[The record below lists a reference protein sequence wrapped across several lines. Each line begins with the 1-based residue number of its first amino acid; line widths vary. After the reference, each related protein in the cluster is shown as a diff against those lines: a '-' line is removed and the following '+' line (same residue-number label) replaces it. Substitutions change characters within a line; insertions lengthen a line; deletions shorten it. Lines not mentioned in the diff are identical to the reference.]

1 MQDFKTKEKA
11 DGSQD
16 TGRLLSSKWL
26 SEFPLFNFTKQYTLE
41 KGYTI
46 PPLPKVQAT
55 SKLKAPEEFQYT
67 SEQGCTNFLPLPKK
81 SISHLKTEGAR

>member
-1 MQDFKTKEKA
+1 MQDFKTKENA

-26 SEFPLFNFTKQYTLE
+26 SDFPLFNFIKQHTLE
-41 KGYTI
+41 QGYTT
-46 PPLPKVQAT
+46 PPPQVQAT

-67 SEQGCTNFLPLPKK
+67 LEEGCTNFPPKYK
-81 SISHLKTEGAR
+81 PPQN